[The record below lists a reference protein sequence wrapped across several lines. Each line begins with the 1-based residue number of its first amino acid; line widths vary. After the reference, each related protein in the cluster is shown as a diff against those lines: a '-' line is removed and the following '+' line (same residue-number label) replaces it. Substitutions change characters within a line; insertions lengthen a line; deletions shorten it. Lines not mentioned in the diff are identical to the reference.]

1 MSSDRNS
8 SWLLDSVQERGT
20 RTFSR
25 PAAKLTESAWSEM
38 QCENLCVPDS
48 FSGLDYIAK
57 ISIDAEEDEAR
68 SEVPLCLCR
77 CCRGMLWGYYIALTM
92 SQSPGV
98 LAHDGHLLDC

>member
-1 MSSDRNS
+1 
-8 SWLLDSVQERGT
+8 
-20 RTFSR
+20 
-25 PAAKLTESAWSEM
+25 M

-68 SEVPLCLCR
+68 SEVPLCLVAAVE
-77 CCRGMLWGYYIALTM
+77 MLWGSYIALTM

-98 LAHDGHLLDC
+98 LAHDGYLLDC